1 MDRYSSETIWNEAL
15 ILIRAKVN
23 DGTFKIWFENTLGLD
38 FTGDTFVV
46 GVPSEFAKDWIETR
60 FLEIMTEAIS
70 EVVGDRVGCR
80 LSISAE
86 LAARLQEQGAV
97 AAVEAGD
104 APKGGDS
111 FAPTDEGVP
120 GTRGAAA
127 IAPDG
132 ADGASRGRGSQAS
145 APAMAPSRA
154 YELGLNDKY
163 TFESFV
169 IGPSNRFAHAAAL
182 AAAETP
188 GTNYNPLFIYGGV
201 GLGKTHLLQAIGHYV
216 LRHSPQ
222 LKVCFMTVETFT
234 NEFINSLRD
243 ETIEGFKRR
252 YRGNDVLLIDDI
264 QFLENKEQTQEEFFH
279 TFNTLYEAGKQIVI
293 SSDRS
298 PKGLVSLE
306 DRLVSRFEWGLTTD
320 IQPPDLETRIAIL
333 RKKVLTDNVRL
344 TNEEVLT
351 HIASRVPTNIR
362 ELEGCLTRVVA
373 FASFNNRPID
383 VVLAREVLKD
393 IPEVA
398 GTRVTVEL
406 ILGVVS
412 STMGVSIAEIKSDRR
427 TRSVVQAR
435 HLAMYLAR
443 ELTDASLPKIGDR
456 LGGRDHTTVLHA
468 VDKIGGLMKKDRE
481 IYNMVQQLT
490 TQIKSAR

>member
-1 MDRYSSETIWNEAL
+1 MDRQSTETIWTEAL
-15 ILIRAKVN
+15 ALIRAQVN
-23 DGTFKIWFENTLGLD
+23 DGTFKIWFDNTLGLD
-38 FTGDTFVV
+38 FTGNEFVV
-46 GVPSEFAKDWIETR
+46 GVPSEFAKDWIENR
-60 FLEIMTEAIS
+60 FLALMTGAVS
-70 EVVGDRVGCR
+70 EVVGGNVACK
-80 LSISAE
+80 LSVSPE
-86 LAARLQEQGAV
+86 LAARLEEQNAGGSAEPAGGHSAGSATETGEGPPLAAGAYTPSPPPASQV
-97 AAVEAGD
+97 TGRHSHPAV
-104 APKGGDS
+104 P
-111 FAPTDEGVP
+111 V
-120 GTRGAAA
+120 
-127 IAPDG
+127 
-132 ADGASRGRGSQAS
+132 
-145 APAMAPSRA
+145 PSRA
-154 YELGLNDKY
+154 QELGLNDKY

-182 AAAETP
+182 AAAEMP

-216 LRHSPQ
+216 LRHSPH
-222 LKVCFMTVETFT
+222 LRVCFITIETFT

-252 YRGNDVLLIDDI
+252 YRSNDVLLIDDI

-320 IQPPDLETRIAIL
+320 VQPPDLETRIAIL
-333 RKKVLTDNVRL
+333 RKKVLTDHVQL
-344 TNEEVLT
+344 TDEDVLT

-412 STMGVSIAEIKSDRR
+412 STLGVSIAEIKGDRR

-468 VDKIGGLMKKDRE
+468 VDKVGTLMKKDRE

-490 TQIKSAR
+490 TRIKSAR